1 MKILKNK
8 LFISIIS
15 CFLVIITIFSYY
27 SLPKAK
33 ASQTELDWDVA
44 VGSTADCVDFNI
56 YDSYP
61 TTISSYVDLAVGV
74 DLKGTTIYFSTSNL
88 EHSASIFFDKYKIVL
103 HSVSNS
109 FSRLS
114 FCIYEL
120 FDDGTKELFC
130 LILSENEEVLAQYGC
145 FSLNTSFFPENT
157 NFVVTNIDY
166 FLRGDTSELD
176 FVDFDILISPS
187 SIHNFSDWIDEVP
200 ATETNKGVKGH
211 YTCSHCNKYFNENY
225 VEISNLDI
233 PIKTDKPNNGG
244 FSASGVSSG
253 SSCSSASIYGIF
265 GIAIVFSFV
274 AFAISH
280 ITKRKKQKGSDTYDK

>member
-8 LFISIIS
+8 LFIPIIS
-15 CFLVIITIFSYY
+15 CFLAIITIFSYY

-44 VGSTADCVDFNI
+44 RPTTSDSVDFHI

-88 EHSASIFFDKYKIVL
+88 EHSACIFFDKYKIFL
-103 HSVSNS
+103 HSVRSS

-120 FDDGTKELFC
+120 FDDGTEELIC
-130 LILSENEEVLAQYGC
+130 LILSSNEEVLPQYGC
-145 FSLNTSFFPENT
+145 FSLNTSFFPKDT
-157 NFVVTNIDY
+157 NFVVT
-166 FLRGDTSELD
+166 ELD
-176 FVDFDILISPS
+176 YLMYGESIIELDSVDFDILISPS
-187 SIHNFSDWIDEVP
+187 SIHNFSEWVDEVP
-200 ATETNKGVKGH
+200 ATETTKGVKGH

-225 VEISNLDI
+225 VEISNLEI

-244 FSASGVSSG
+244 FSGSGG
-253 SSCSSASIYGIF
+253 SNGASCSSASIYGIF

-280 ITKRKKQKGSDTYDK
+280 ITKRKKPKRK